1 MQSFISKVV
10 REEISIQK
18 DFSNLIY
25 ILPSNRAVLFF
36 KRTLMAELPK
46 QAILPK
52 ICTIESFIQELSG
65 FQRIDSLNLL
75 FEFYAIYKHDRQEKS
90 ESFDQF
96 MQWASILLS
105 DFNEIDSHLA
115 DPKQVFSYLADLSR
129 IDNSFQVENLSPTSL
144 NYVLFIESFHNYYLS
159 LQKTLKQKK
168 KGYSGLLYREAN
180 TNLENYLKHTN
191 FSHIF
196 IGFNALNRAEEKIF
210 QRILFNNSGKVYW
223 DYDQFYLS
231 TNIGD
236 FQRNHKKWNYFQS
249 HTFDWI
255 SEDFKNAKEIAVFS
269 TPQDV
274 GQIKLVGEILQRSS
288 DQEKNYQNTAIVLA
302 DEKLLPVLLN
312 SLPPEVKNV
321 NITMGLNLAYV
332 DFGNLIRHFFTLH
345 QNRLLTKND
354 RYLFQDIDQILSQNY
369 IARLFDQSTILE
381 FQKHCLTTNKIY
393 ISTPELE
400 RAIRDTH
407 GLFSVLFDSY
417 STVESFIERILMLI
431 QRISLF
437 PTLSLLEKEYLN
449 RFIQVFRQLE
459 FYQSAYKAIDD
470 LKSLFTTFTY
480 LLQQESISFKGEPL
494 SGLQILGVLETR
506 VLDFEQVIITSVNEG
521 ILPAGKSEQ
530 SFLTFETKTHFNLPT
545 YREKD
550 KIFGY
555 HFYRLLQRVKK
566 AFLISNSSTSNFG
579 AGEQSRFITQ
589 LEIAH
594 ESGLLPNLKFD
605 KKLITPNNSNE
616 SISLKSISKS
626 PEFIARLEE
635 LANSGFS
642 PSSLTTYVRNPLDF
656 YKQKILKLKEL
667 DELEENI
674 AHNTFG
680 TIIHE
685 ALHHLYLPFLG
696 KNLTVKGL
704 KDMLAFI
711 PEVVE
716 KQFQQFFHLSDFKT
730 GQNFINFKVALKYI
744 EKFILLELKEIE
756 SGSRIKILS
765 LEEELKLTYF
775 CEPLQ
780 KNILLKGFVDRID
793 EKDDVIRIIDYKT
806 GAVTKNDLK
815 MKDWDLLITDE
826 KYGKCFQV
834 LFYAY
839 IYRHNNKVM
848 GEMESGI
855 YSFKKLNS
863 GFLKFNDTYLEP
875 SHFDEFLAQ
884 LDLLLMELFNPE
896 INIDEKEIKTYF
908 T

>member
-10 REEISIQK
+10 QEEIENQK
-18 DFSNLIY
+18 DFSSLIY
-25 ILPSNRAVLFF
+25 ILPSNRSVLFF
-36 KRTLMAELPK
+36 KRTLIEKLPN
-46 QAILPK
+46 QTILPK
-52 ICTIESFIQELSG
+52 IYTIESFIQQLSG
-65 FQRIDSLNLL
+65 YQRIDSLNLL
-75 FEFYAIYKHDRQEKS
+75 FEFYELYKQEKQEKS

-115 DPKQVFSYLADLSR
+115 DPKQVFSYLADLTR
-129 IDNSFQVENLSPTSL
+129 IDNSFQLENLSPTSL
-144 NYVLFIESFHNYYLS
+144 NYVLFIESFHKYYIS
-159 LQKTLKQKK
+159 LQKTLKHKK
-168 KGYSGLLYREAN
+168 KGYSGLLYREADL
-180 TNLENYLKHTN
+180 NLEHYLTHTN
-191 FSHIF
+191 FSHVF
-196 IGFNALNRAEEKIF
+196 IGFNALNHAEEKIF
-210 QRILFNNSGKVYW
+210 QRILLNNSGKIYW

-249 HTFDWI
+249 HSFDWI
-255 SEDFKNAKEIAVFS
+255 SEDFKNSKEIAVYS

-274 GQIKLVGEILQRSS
+274 GQVKLVGEILQRSA
-288 DQEKNYQNTAIVLA
+288 DKEKNYQNTAIVLA

-321 NITMGLNLAYV
+321 NITMGLNLTYV

-345 QNRLLTKND
+345 QNRLLHKNGQ
-354 RYLFQDIDQILSQNY
+354 YVYKDIDQILNQNY
-369 IARLFDQSTILE
+369 ITRLFEKSNIQE

-393 ISTPELE
+393 ISYLELE
-400 RAIRDTH
+400 SAIQDTQ
-407 GLFSVLFDSY
+407 GLFSILFDSY
-417 STVESFIERILMLI
+417 STVESFIERILRLI
-431 QRISLF
+431 HQISLL

-449 RFIQVFRQLE
+449 RFSQVFRQLE
-459 FYQSAYKAIDD
+459 YYQSAYKAIND

-506 VLDFEQVIITSVNEG
+506 VLDFEQVIMTSVNEG

-530 SFLTFETKTHFNLPT
+530 SFLTFETKMHFNLPT

-555 HFYRLLQRVKK
+555 HFFRLLQRAEK

-589 LEIAH
+589 LEIVN
-594 ESGLLPNLKFD
+594 ESGLLPNLKFE
-605 KKLITPNNSNE
+605 KKLIRPNNSNE
-616 SISLKSISKS
+616 SISLRSIPKS
-626 PEFIARLEE
+626 PEFMARLEE
-635 LANSGFS
+635 LAISGFS
-642 PSSLTTYVRNPLDF
+642 PSSLTSYIRNPLDF
-656 YKQKILKLKEL
+656 YKQKILRLKEL

-680 TIIHE
+680 TIVHE
-685 ALHHLYLPFLG
+685 ALYDLYLPFLG

-704 KDMLAFI
+704 QEMLVLI

-744 EKFILLELKEIE
+744 EKFILSELKQIE
-756 SGSRIKILS
+756 SGSSIKILS

-780 KNILLKGFVDRID
+780 KNIHLKGFVDRID
-793 EKDDVIRIIDYKT
+793 EKDEVIRIIDYKT

-815 MKDWDLLITDE
+815 IKDWDLLITDE
-826 KYGKCFQV
+826 KYSKCFQV

-839 IYRHNNKVM
+839 IYKQNNEPM
-848 GEMESGI
+848 GDMESGI

-875 SHFDEFLAQ
+875 SYFEEFLAQ
-884 LDLLLMELFNPE
+884 LDLLLMDLFNPE
-896 INIDEKEIKTYF
+896 INIDEKEIKTFF

>member
-10 REEISIQK
+10 REEIENQK
-18 DFSNLIY
+18 DFSSLIY
-25 ILPSNRAVLFF
+25 ILPSNRSVLFF
-36 KRTLMAELPK
+36 KRTLVEELPE

-52 ICTIESFIQELSG
+52 IYTIESFIQELSG
-65 FQRIDSLNLL
+65 YQRIDSLNLL
-75 FEFYAIYKHDRQEKS
+75 FEFYELYKRDKQEKS

-115 DPKQVFSYLADLSR
+115 DPKQVFSYLADLTR
-129 IDNSFQVENLSPTSL
+129 IDNSFQLENLSPTSL
-144 NYVLFIESFHNYYLS
+144 NYVLFIESFHNYYIS
-159 LQKTLKQKK
+159 LQKNLKHKK
-168 KGYSGLLYREAN
+168 KGYSGLLYREADL
-180 TNLENYLKHTN
+180 NLEHYLTHTN
-191 FSHIF
+191 FSHVF

-210 QRILFNNSGKVYW
+210 QKILLNNSGKIYW

-231 TNIGD
+231 TNLGD

-249 HTFDWI
+249 HSFDWI
-255 SEDFKNAKEIAVFS
+255 SEDFKNSKEIDVYS

-288 DQEKNYQNTAIVLA
+288 DKEKNYQNTAIVLA

-332 DFGNLIRHFFTLH
+332 DFGNLIQHFFILH
-345 QNRLLTKND
+345 QNRLLHKNGQ
-354 RYLFQDIDQILSQNY
+354 YVYKDIDQILSQNY
-369 IARLFDQSTILE
+369 ITSLFDKTSIQE

-393 ISTPELE
+393 ISNLELKS
-400 RAIRDTH
+400 ALQDNL
-407 GLFSVLFDSY
+407 GLFSILFDRY
-417 STVESFIERILMLI
+417 DTVESFIDRILKLI
-431 QRISLF
+431 HQISLL

-449 RFIQVFRQLE
+449 RFSQVFRQLE
-459 FYQSAYKAIDD
+459 FYQSAYKAIND

-506 VLDFEQVIITSVNEG
+506 VLDFEQVIITSANEG

-555 HFYRLLQRVKK
+555 HFFRLLQRVEK

-594 ESGLLPNLKFD
+594 ESGLLPNLKFE
-605 KKLITPNNSNE
+605 KKLITPKNSNE

-626 PEFIARLEE
+626 PEFMARLEE
-635 LANSGFS
+635 LAISGFS
-642 PSSLTTYVRNPLDF
+642 PSSLTSYVRNPLDF

-680 TIIHE
+680 TIVHE
-685 ALHHLYLPFLG
+685 ALHYLYLPFLG

-704 KDMLAFI
+704 KDMLVLI
-711 PEVVE
+711 PDVVE
-716 KQFQQFFHLSDFKT
+716 KQFQHFFHSADFKS

-744 EKFILLELKEIE
+744 EKFILSELKEIE
-756 SGSRIKILS
+756 SGSSIKILS

-780 KNILLKGFVDRID
+780 KNIHLKGFVDRID
-793 EKDDVIRIIDYKT
+793 LKDEVTRIIDYKT
-806 GAVTKNDLK
+806 GAVTRNDLK
-815 MKDWDLLITDE
+815 IKDWDLLITDE
-826 KYGKCFQV
+826 KYSKCFQV

-839 IYRHNNKVM
+839 IYKQNNEIK

-875 SHFDEFLAQ
+875 SYFDEFLTQ

-896 INIDEKEIKTYF
+896 IPVDEKEIKTYF

>member
-10 REEISIQK
+10 RQEILNQK

-25 ILPSNRAVLFF
+25 ILPSNRSVLFF
-36 KRTLMAELPK
+36 KRTLMEALSK

-52 ICTIESFIQELSG
+52 ICTIEKFIQELSG

-75 FEFYAIYKHDRQEKS
+75 FEFYSIYKQDRQEKS
-90 ESFDQF
+90 DSFDQF

-129 IDNSFQVENLSPTSL
+129 IDSSFQLENLSPTSL
-144 NYVLFIESFHNYYLS
+144 NYVLFIESFHKYYIS
-159 LQKTLKQKK
+159 LQKTLKRKQ

-180 TNLENYLKHTN
+180 INLENYLKQTN
-191 FSHIF
+191 FNHVF
-196 IGFNALNRAEEKIF
+196 IGFNALNGAEETIF
-210 QRILFNNSGKVYW
+210 QKILLNKLGKIYW

-249 HTFDWI
+249 HSFDWI
-255 SEDFKNAKEIAVFS
+255 SQDFQNSKEISVFS
-269 TPQDV
+269 TPHDV

-288 DQEKNYQNTAIVLA
+288 DQENNYKNTAIVLA

-332 DFGNLIRHFFTLH
+332 DFGNVLHHFFSLH
-345 QNRLLTKND
+345 QNRLLNKSD
-354 RYLFQDIDQILSQNY
+354 QYLFQDINQILNQNY
-369 IARLFDQSTILE
+369 IAKLFDKTNILA
-381 FQKHCLTTNKIY
+381 FQKHCLTINKIY
-393 ISTPELE
+393 LSRVELE
-400 RAIRDTH
+400 SALKDTN
-407 GLFSVLFDSY
+407 GIFSLLFDRY
-417 STVESFIERILMLI
+417 SSVETFIERTLLLI
-431 QRISLF
+431 HQISLF
-437 PTLSLLEKEYLN
+437 PSLSLLEKEYLN
-449 RFIQVFRQLE
+449 RFLQVFRQLE
-459 FYQSAYKAIDD
+459 FYQSEYKAITD

-480 LLQQESISFKGEPL
+480 LLKQESISFKGEPL

-521 ILPAGKSEQ
+521 VLPAGKSEQ

-594 ESGLLPNLKFD
+594 ESDLLPNLKFE
-605 KKLITPNNSNE
+605 KKLITPDNSNE
-616 SISLKSISKS
+616 SISLKSIRKS
-626 PEFIARLEE
+626 PEFITRLEE
-635 LANSGFS
+635 LSKSGFS
-642 PSSLTTYVRNPLDF
+642 PSALISYVRNPLDF
-656 YKQKILKLKEL
+656 YKQKILQLKEL

-680 TIIHE
+680 TIVHE
-685 ALHHLYLPFLG
+685 ALYHLYLPFLG

-704 KDMLAFI
+704 KDMLALI

-716 KQFQQFFHLSDFKT
+716 KQFQQFFSASDFKR
-730 GQNFINFKVALKYI
+730 GQNYINFNVALKYI
-744 EKFILLELKEIE
+744 EKFILLELKEIQ
-756 SGSRIKILS
+756 SGSNIKVLS
-765 LEEELKLTYF
+765 LEEELKMTYF

-793 EKDDVIRIIDYKT
+793 EKDGVIRIIDYKT
-806 GAVTKNDLK
+806 GVVTKNDLK
-815 MKDWDLLITDE
+815 IKGWDLLITDE
-826 KYGKCFQV
+826 KYSKCFQV

-839 IYRHNNKVM
+839 IYRYNNKVHKD
-848 GEMESGI
+848 MESGI

-863 GFLKFNDTYLEP
+863 GFLKFNDTFLEP
-875 SHFDEFLAQ
+875 SYFQEFLTQ
-884 LDLLLMELFNPE
+884 LDLLLMELYNPE
-896 INIDEKEIKTYF
+896 INIVEKEIKTYF
-908 T
+908 I